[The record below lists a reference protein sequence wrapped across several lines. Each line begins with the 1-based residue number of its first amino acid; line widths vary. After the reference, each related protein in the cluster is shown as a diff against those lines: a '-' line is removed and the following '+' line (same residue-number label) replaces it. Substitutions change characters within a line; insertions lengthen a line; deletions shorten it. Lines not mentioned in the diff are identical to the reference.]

1 MGKNAINLLGGDY
14 NMIKI
19 YTTPSCSSCR
29 KAKKWMDSYGI
40 RYIEKN
46 IFNVALT
53 KQDIYAI
60 LASSERGFED
70 IISLRSKVIID
81 GNYDLEE
88 MTTSQLVDFI
98 MKNPSVLRR
107 PIIIN
112 EKAMQIGYNDE
123 EIRVF
128 LPRELRRK
136 IVMAD
141 DFEF

>member
-1 MGKNAINLLGGDY
+1 
-14 NMIKI
+14 
-19 YTTPSCSSCR
+19 
-29 KAKKWMDSYGI
+29 MDSYGI

-46 IFNVALT
+46 IFNVKLS

-60 LASSERGFED
+60 LASTQRGFED
-70 IISLRSKVIID
+70 IISLRSKVIVD

-88 MTTSQLVDFI
+88 MTTSQLVEFI

-112 EKAMQIGYNDE
+112 EKAMQVGYNDE

-128 LPRELRRK
+128 LPREIRRK

-141 DFEF
+141 DFEL

>member
-1 MGKNAINLLGGDY
+1 
-14 NMIKI
+14 MIKI

-29 KAKKWMDSYGI
+29 KAKKWMDSFGI
-40 RYIEKN
+40 RYVEKN

-53 KQDIYAI
+53 KQDIFAI
-60 LASSERGFED
+60 LSNTERGFED
-70 IISLRSKVIID
+70 IISMRSKVIVD

-88 MTTSQLVDFI
+88 MTTGQLVEFI

-112 EKAMQIGYNDE
+112 EKAMQVGYNDE

-141 DFEF
+141 DFKL